1 MNIEEILRDV
11 IHDIVSEVVKDIP
24 DDAMK
29 DIHEMAL
36 LSARIHDRI
45 TKAKAI
51 SLEDVRRFNV
61 LCYQRFDKIQDGEEF
76 TKEEPA
82 PEEPSADAGWEG
94 IEFRFDFGEAIRL
107 MKKGHRVARDGWN
120 GKDQFIF
127 LGQNFTF
134 DGHDG
139 FKNVFEHRMF
149 VGHPAIIF
157 KGTQTT
163 QVGWLAS
170 QADMLADDWHVV
182 EDKKNE

>member
-11 IHDIVSEVVKDIP
+11 IHDIVSEVAKDIP
-24 DDAMK
+24 DDAKK

-76 TKEEPA
+76 TKEEPT
-82 PEEPSADAGWEG
+82 PEIQEPD
-94 IEFRFDFGEAIRL
+94 FRFDFGEAIRL

-120 GKDQFIF
+120 GKNMCVAYQKGYPQGVPANKNTAKAWGMKEGDLFRCRPYLQMKCAD
-127 LGQNFTF
+127 GTF
-134 DGHDG
+134 Q
-139 FKNVFEHRMF
+139 M
-149 VGHPAIIF
+149 
-157 KGTQTT
+157 
-163 QVGWLAS
+163 WLATQS
-170 QADMLADDWHVV
+170 DILAEDWHVV
-182 EDKKNE
+182 EDGV